1 MFNYIVEDNFFDNH
15 DLSEI
20 KLYFKNNEMINK
32 LDSNKSVILDFDN
45 NFKKKIKKKYET
57 KMLKYLEKLYPEKVN
72 YYDYMDLNYVVSG
85 KNFSYPIHNDAISKL
100 LSVVIYISPEKNHGT
115 FLYNS
120 NNKDDLLTEI
130 EWKTNRALLFSRKDK
145 GTWHSYKSNNIENRH
160 TVVMNLHTKD
170 LDKVIITDRGRLY
183 FYIYKILKILK
194 IK

>member
-1 MFNYIVEDNFFDNH
+1 MFNYIVEDNFFDDH
-15 DLSEI
+15 ELSEI
-20 KLYFKNNEMINK
+20 KLYFKNNDMINK
-32 LDSNKSVILDFDN
+32 LDSNKDIILHFDN
-45 NFKKKIKKKYET
+45 DFKKKIKKKYES
-57 KMLKYLEKLYPEKVN
+57 KMLEFLKKLYPKKVDFYN
-72 YYDYMDLNYVVSG
+72 YMDFNYAVSG
-85 KNFSYPIHNDAISKL
+85 KNFSYPVHNDAISKL

-130 EWKTNRALLFSRKDK
+130 EWKTNRALIFSRKDK

-160 TVVMNLHTKD
+160 TVVMNLYTKN
-170 LDKVIITDRGRLY
+170 LDMVIITDRGWLY